1 MRATLSASN
10 THAGYPGAEVLTDLT
25 FRVRDGDPPLGLIG
39 PSGGGKST
47 LIDTLMGR
55 TTITQGR
62 VSYNGHDVTKR
73 RGRGAKEFRA
83 EVRAVSQDSLTVTDP
98 RETVASRLKQA
109 AKQARRAGRTHRVSP
124 QDLVA
129 SVGLDEGMLPR
140 RVVTLSGGERQ
151 RLAMA
156 SALATRP
163 KILLLDEPLTALH
176 PQARRDMTLRLGQT
190 IERLGTGVLVASH
203 DLELIARLCA
213 ETVFLDQGRLIG
225 RGPLAELLSQ
235 PKDEAIADFAAF
247 TPWASS
253 GTGL

>member
-203 DLELIARLCA
+203 DLKLIARLCA